1 MRKQKTRRNKLK
13 SRRMVRA
20 FFSGAKIN
28 IIVHNIITRIL
39 YPLTTENKLRVFII
53 KASAFCLTWYF

>member
-20 FFSGAKIN
+20 LFSGAKIN
-28 IIVHNIITRIL
+28 INC
-39 YPLTTENKLRVFII
+39 
-53 KASAFCLTWYF
+53 A